1 MTNKNHRKVYLVG
14 AGSGD
19 PELITIK
26 GLRLLQNADVIVYD
40 RLVNPILLY
49 LTPPQAKL
57 VYVGKSPDLHI
68 KSQTEIG
75 NLLVELAKSG
85 QSVVRLKGGDPAIFG
100 RVGEEMTHLQS
111 EGVAYEV
118 VPGITAASSVSIYA
132 AIPITQRQVA
142 ERVLIMTPR
151 EILDDF
157 SELDLIK
164 TLKSTTLVLYMG
176 VGALPDVIE
185 VMKNQ
190 GVSPEMALAI
200 VENGTQAKQRTL
212 LTTLKTITDDLVK
225 QPPKNPALIIIG
237 QAVKLAPDI
246 SWFQD
251 LPRFGQ
257 RILLVRTT
265 APEMTDISAF
275 TSQGAD
281 VWVTIIGDKRQE
293 RFDTLDTIKLSEPF
307 DQIIFQEG
315 TQPKELEKL
324 KERLAICT
332 KKPILPKESFL

>member
-1 MTNKNHRKVYLVG
+1 MTIKNQSKVYLVG

-26 GLRLLQNADVIVYD
+26 GLRLLQAADVVVYD
-40 RLVNPILLY
+40 RLVNPILLC
-49 LTPPQAKL
+49 LTRPQAKL
-57 VYVGKSPDLHI
+57 IYVGKSPNVHI
-68 KSQTEIG
+68 KSQTEIE
-75 NLLVELAKSG
+75 NLLVNLAKSG

-111 EGVAYEV
+111 EGVPYEV
-118 VPGITAASSVSIYA
+118 VPGITAGSSASIYA
-132 AIPITQRQVA
+132 GIPMTQRQVA

-176 VGALPDVIE
+176 VGALPDLAK
-185 VMKNQ
+185 VMKTQ

-200 VENGTQAKQRTL
+200 VENGTHAKQRTMI
-212 LTTLKTITDDLVK
+212 TTLGTVTENLVK

-246 SWFQD
+246 SWFQA
-251 LPRFGQ
+251 LPRFGR

-265 APEMTDISAF
+265 SPGMTDISAF

-281 VWVTIIGDKRQE
+281 VWVTIIGDKRQD
-293 RFDTLDTIKLSEPF
+293 RFDTLDVIKLSEPF

-315 TQPKELEKL
+315 TQLKDLENL
-324 KERLAICT
+324 KARLAI
-332 KKPILPKESFL
+332 